1 MTHKKPKPRP
11 IDPSTRARFKR
22 ERRCFD
28 PAHEKEIAFLRD
40 ELEKRA
46 KDASDRETTISS
58 LQDRMRRMID
68 QGLSD
73 EAVKTSRSEG
83 VLEGQKQ
90 KAEEIKRTGTCF
102 DVFHKAMVGKGG
114 AVPLT
119 LLEIF
124 TVFYQLKDVILG
136 NGPDPRLL
144 VILPDGIKPLG
155 KLPPGPAWIDQ
166 MITGKEKRP

>member
-1 MTHKKPKPRP
+1 MAHKSPKQRP

-22 ERRCFD
+22 ERRCFE
-28 PAHEKEIAFLRD
+28 PAHEKEIAFLRN

-46 KDASDRETTISS
+46 KDASDREATISS
-58 LQDRMRRMID
+58 LQERMRGMID
-68 QGLSD
+68 RSLSD
-73 EAVKTSRSEG
+73 EAAKTSRSEG

-90 KAEEIKRTGTCF
+90 KAEEIKRAGTCF

-114 AVPLT
+114 PVPLT

-124 TVFYQLKDVILG
+124 SVVYQLKDTIIS

-155 KLPPGPAWIDQ
+155 GTPPGPVWIDQ
-166 MITGKEKRP
+166 MINGKEKRP